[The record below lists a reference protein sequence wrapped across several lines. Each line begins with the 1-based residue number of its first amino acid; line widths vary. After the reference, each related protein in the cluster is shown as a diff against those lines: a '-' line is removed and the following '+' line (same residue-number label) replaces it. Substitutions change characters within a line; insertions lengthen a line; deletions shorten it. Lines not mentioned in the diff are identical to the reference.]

1 MLLHGVVAHPQP
13 GGAAIVYNN
22 DVVETAFT
30 TAVITMDVTIPT
42 AAEGDLIVVVGA
54 FDGLPTITSSS
65 GYDVTYQTGAQ
76 GATCGVFF
84 KIAGASEPTTAT
96 FGVVAKEEANW
107 HACTFSGVN
116 ATTPNVQ
123 STTNSGTGTN
133 NATCGPL
140 DVDTGNLVIHAIA
153 LDGGST
159 DDVTAVPSN
168 TTIISVTNTMSA
180 GGAAAGSAYHIPLTD
195 GNFTTNA
202 WTHTSDGWVTYMVE
216 FLVA

>member
-1 MLLHGVVAHPQP
+1 MLVPGITAHIIAA
-13 GGAAIVYNN
+13 GGAIVYND

-30 TAVITMDVTIPT
+30 SAVITMDVTIPT

-84 KIAGASEPTTAT
+84 KIAGVGEPTTAT

-116 ATTPNVQ
+116 TSTPNVQ
-123 STTNSGTGTN
+123 STTNNGVGTS

-140 DVDTGNLVIHAIA
+140 DVDTNNLVIHAIA
-153 LDGGST
+153 LDGGSS

-168 TTIISVTNTMSA
+168 TTIISVTNIMSA
-180 GGAAAGSAYHIPLTD
+180 GGAAAGSAYHIPAAD
-195 GNFTTNA
+195 GNFTTNT

-216 FLVA
+216 FLKA